1 MAHHDLIIKN
11 ADICTMDAN
20 MTRIQ
25 HGYVVVDGET
35 ITSVNEGS
43 VPAGVE
49 ADTVIDAEG
58 QVLFPGFID
67 THTHIFQSFLKGL
80 GADHRLIEWLNR
92 SALPYGKYMTP
103 YQHRLAAQLTC
114 MEAIKSGCTTLCEFF
129 YTDQDPEL
137 ADGCIAGMED
147 TGIRSVFIRT
157 FQDCGE
163 DYGMPACFIQPADK
177 AMEEVSRLR
186 HDYADRSDMLSIW
199 TGPDVTWSTTKE
211 GYRTMLD
218 YCKSENVRYA
228 MHIDET
234 EVDDDMC
241 QKHYGQD
248 IVPMLDDMGF
258 LTDHMLGVHCVNLT
272 PDEIKRFADNGVS
285 ISYNPVSNM
294 YLGSGAA
301 PIREALDAGVNV
313 SIGTDGAA
321 SNNTTNY
328 LESIKFAALV
338 QKGFTRDAARITA
351 PQTIR
356 MANGSFGYT
365 AFAADV
371 YARRIVGWACATTM
385 NTQELPLQAL
395 EQAVSWAA
403 SHGGTD
409 GLIHH
414 SDHGTQYTGTVYT
427 TRVME
432 YGMLPSTGTVG
443 DSYDNA
449 MAESAD
455 GAYKTELVWRRKP
468 FADLK
473 DLELATFRWVSWRG
487 LEAPAPVRSLGY
499 RTPEAVETE
508 YYQHQAAQA
517 ASL

>member
-67 THTHIFQSFLKGL
+67 THTNIFQSFLKGL
-80 GADHRLIEWLNR
+80 GADHHLIEWLNR

-248 IVPMLDDMGF
+248 IIPMLDDMGF

-356 MANGSFGYT
+356 MATNGGAKAIGMPDT
-365 AFAADV
+365 LGVVEKGRKADLILFDPRKLTSMPMHDP
-371 YARRIVGWACATTM
+371 YATT
-385 NTQELPLQAL
+385 
-395 EQAVSWAA
+395 
-403 SHGGTD
+403 
-409 GLIHH
+409 
-414 SDHGTQYTGTVYT
+414 VY
-427 TRVME
+427 
-432 YGMLPSTGTVG
+432 S
-443 DSYDNA
+443 S
-449 MAESAD
+449 
-455 GAYKTELVWRRKP
+455 
-468 FADLK
+468 
-473 DLELATFRWVSWRG
+473 
-487 LEAPAPVRSLGY
+487 
-499 RTPEAVETE
+499 TPENISTTIVNGKIVYHDGKFACGIDERDLSDAINAELTKLKSQVD
-508 YYQHQAAQA
+508 A
-517 ASL
+517 

>member
-25 HGYVVVDGET
+25 HGYVV
-35 ITSVNEGS
+35 
-43 VPAGVE
+43 
-49 ADTVIDAEG
+49 EG

-218 YCKSENVRYA
+218 YCKSENVRCA
-228 MHIDET
+228 
-234 EVDDDMC
+234 
-241 QKHYGQD
+241 
-248 IVPMLDDMGF
+248 
-258 LTDHMLGVHCVNLT
+258 
-272 PDEIKRFADNGVS
+272 RS
-285 ISYNPVSNM
+285 ITGKTSYQCW
-294 YLGSGAA
+294 
-301 PIREALDAGVNV
+301 
-313 SIGTDGAA
+313 TTWA
-321 SNNTTNY
+321 S
-328 LESIKFAALV
+328 S
-338 QKGFTRDAARITA
+338 RIICSACTA
-351 PQTIR
+351 
-356 MANGSFGYT
+356 
-365 AFAADV
+365 
-371 YARRIVGWACATTM
+371 
-385 NTQELPLQAL
+385 
-395 EQAVSWAA
+395 
-403 SHGGTD
+403 
-409 GLIHH
+409 
-414 SDHGTQYTGTVYT
+414 
-427 TRVME
+427 
-432 YGMLPSTGTVG
+432 
-443 DSYDNA
+443 
-449 MAESAD
+449 
-455 GAYKTELVWRRKP
+455 
-468 FADLK
+468 
-473 DLELATFRWVSWRG
+473 
-487 LEAPAPVRSLGY
+487 
-499 RTPEAVETE
+499 
-508 YYQHQAAQA
+508 
-517 ASL
+517 